1 MHKAYNF
8 VRAACVR
15 VRAGNKAK
23 KRENVSMKLFSF
35 FLSITHTRKHT
46 HSHTQHTHCFSPS
59 HTLFLS
65 FKPILFSFECLG
77 TKLRVQHKSHLQKS
91 NQVSS
96 YDRYYYIL
104 HPLFSEY
111 ALSCDSNFFHSPLF
125 GNTMVLTASS
135 LPIPLPSCK
144 SQCGCG

>member
-35 FLSITHTRKHT
+35 FLLITHTRKHT

-96 YDRYYYIL
+96 YDFSLEMNIL
-104 HPLFSEY
+104 VGTTTYCTHCLASTPSAVTLI
-111 ALSCDSNFFHSPLF
+111 FF
-125 GNTMVLTASS
+125 T
-135 LPIPLPSCK
+135 LPYLGT
-144 SQCGCG
+144 QWY